1 MKFSFKSFWSGNTL
15 FTEEKAKVF
24 TAAWETEIIKFLAA
38 IAILNQD
45 DVKKYMNRI
54 TTTLQNGC

>member
-1 MKFSFKSFWSGNTL
+1 MVILL